1 MSGQPPIRPEQG
13 SYGQFQVATS
23 QPKTLYSRSKDILA
37 KLRESIPQNET
48 QWQQARDLHGYS
60 TAGNV
65 LQKTRDILENRI
77 TKQDLRNFLTIA
89 SCCVDWHLGRK
100 QEAYQRFKMQ
110 ISAAT
115 ELTIQ
120 KYMSSLRAMVQAME
134 PVYLRGPRHRVFE
147 GTLLYSRIGP
157 SFLTHY
163 TKETG
168 AFDSCFPAFS
178 CTHPETQASLPLAP
192 AFILKYRHPQ
202 QSFGDICAAL
212 CTEVLDED
220 DYAKFICVLERGRPI
235 PTVLSLPAKAPYTA
249 LSVIKCQPEPAG
261 DDQRASAN
269 PVDDLD
275 MFALPKS
282 FPLVYKVFGIS
293 DAVQQLLQEVTHRI
307 NFESLREVPNTPLLE
322 FQWID
327 NYDMVVDQVVVD
339 LIEQIILPQQ
349 PFRRF
354 KSFYRHKPGS
364 ISVPSGWIKIIVPIT
379 LVHQVCHV
387 SIATTTVAKQNITWD
402 TKVGLILGSDVLFST
417 SQQILYHS
425 ISIPLGSDNR

>member
-1 MSGQPPIRPEQG
+1 MLIGIWGG
-13 SYGQFQVATS
+13 SKRLTKS
-23 QPKTLYSRSKDILA
+23 SRCRS
-37 KLRESIPQNET
+37 
-48 QWQQARDLHGYS
+48 
-60 TAGNV
+60 V
-65 LQKTRDILENRI
+65 LQPNWRYRSTCLPCVPWSKPWNQCTFEDHV
-77 TKQDLRNFLTIA
+77 IA
-89 SCCVDWHLGRK
+89 SLKGLFYIVRIGLPVLVQFSYCVV
-100 QEAYQRFKMQ
+100 A
-110 ISAAT
+110 
-115 ELTIQ
+115 
-120 KYMSSLRAMVQAME
+120 
-134 PVYLRGPRHRVFE
+134 
-147 GTLLYSRIGP
+147 RIGP

-202 QSFGDICAAL
+202 QRWDVAVMRSSITHWLIKNSFGDICAAL

-220 DYAKFICVLERGRPI
+220 DYAKFICVLESGRPI

-307 NFESLREVPNTPLLE
+307 NYESLREVPNTPLLE

-339 LIEQIILPQQ
+339 LVGWSSNSRIL
-349 PFRRF
+349 
-354 KSFYRHKPGS
+354 
-364 ISVPSGWIKIIVPIT
+364 
-379 LVHQVCHV
+379 C
-387 SIATTTVAKQNITWD
+387 
-402 TKVGLILGSDVLFST
+402 
-417 SQQILYHS
+417 
-425 ISIPLGSDNR
+425 